1 MRTDPLGRARPR
13 AGAETGA
20 GSLTGGRSLPPSCSS
35 DNGAQHGWTARWEG
49 GCVSGEVPLFPV
61 FLKLAGRP
69 VLLVGGGSVAA
80 SKLDGLL
87 QVGAEVTVVAPEIQS
102 SLERPGVVLVRRG
115 FEALDLD
122 GKWFVVAAAP
132 PEVNRA
138 VAAAAETRGLFVNAV
153 DDPPNAAA
161 YLGGVLRRGD
171 VTVAISTGGHAPA
184 LAGLVREGL
193 DALLPR
199 ELDTWASL
207 ARAVR
212 ARWLAERVPM
222 TARRPLLLDALN
234 RLYEPVRVALR

>member
-1 MRTDPLGRARPR
+1 M
-13 AGAETGA
+13 
-20 GSLTGGRSLPPSCSS
+20 
-35 DNGAQHGWTARWEG
+35 
-49 GCVSGEVPLFPV
+49 SGEVPLFPV